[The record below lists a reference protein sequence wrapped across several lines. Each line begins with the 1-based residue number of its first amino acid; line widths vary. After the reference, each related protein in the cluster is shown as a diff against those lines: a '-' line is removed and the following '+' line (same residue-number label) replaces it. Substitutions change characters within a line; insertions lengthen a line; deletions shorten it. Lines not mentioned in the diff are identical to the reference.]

1 LGALFF
7 VCWYQV
13 WDVDAGESLDLAG
26 RMVNQAGKQRIE
38 ADREEFYAGK
48 ISIYDK
54 QNNFYS
60 IFSRNLSTKLITS
73 MLE

>member
-1 LGALFF
+1 
-7 VCWYQV
+7 
-13 WDVDAGESLDLAG
+13 
-26 RMVNQAGKQRIE
+26 MVNQAGKQRFE